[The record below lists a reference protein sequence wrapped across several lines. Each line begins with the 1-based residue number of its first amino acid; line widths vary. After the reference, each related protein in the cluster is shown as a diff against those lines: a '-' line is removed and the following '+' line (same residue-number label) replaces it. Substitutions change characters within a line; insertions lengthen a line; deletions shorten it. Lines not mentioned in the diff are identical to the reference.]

1 MDAENFEERVQ
12 REVQQAVASSQKS
25 FMDDISGL
33 ISSKFSSFE
42 ARFSDNQKELSESQL
57 SKIQQNILS
66 NENYQFKKK
75 SCEDQFKFN
84 SKVLGKLLDAEVHA
98 ESGAHRQ
105 EIKPNISEGIKL
117 INTRQKLIRMADANE
132 RG

>member
-25 FMDDISGL
+25 FMDISGL
-33 ISSKFSSFE
+33 ISSKFSTFE

>member
-25 FMDDISGL
+25 FMDISGL
-33 ISSKFSSFE
+33 ISSKFSTFE

-105 EIKPNISEGIKL
+105 EIKPNISEGIK
-117 INTRQKLIRMADANE
+117 
-132 RG
+132 

>member
-25 FMDDISGL
+25 LMDDISGL
-33 ISSKFSSFE
+33 IYSKFSTFE

-66 NENYQFKKK
+66 MRTISLRRKVARINL
-75 SCEDQFKFN
+75 N
-84 SKVLGKLLDAEVHA
+84 SIRRFLG
-98 ESGAHRQ
+98 S
-105 EIKPNISEGIKL
+105 
-117 INTRQKLIRMADANE
+117 
-132 RG
+132 

>member
-33 ISSKFSSFE
+33 ISSKFSTFE